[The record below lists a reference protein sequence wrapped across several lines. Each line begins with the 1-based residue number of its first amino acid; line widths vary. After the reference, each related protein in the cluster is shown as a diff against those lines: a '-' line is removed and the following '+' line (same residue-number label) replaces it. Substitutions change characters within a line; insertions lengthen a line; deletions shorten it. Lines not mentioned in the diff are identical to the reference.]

1 MLSMMPSTSPVEVAN
16 AFSII
21 ALVANP
27 DAAKAR
33 LAELQAVLDA
43 DAKALTDME
52 VSRIANQAL
61 VAKLDAAAAT
71 QDAANAK
78 ADKQAQTKLDAAQ
91 GQLNAAQ
98 ALADKTS
105 ADMSTREAALG
116 ALQAQVIAQQQDLA
130 QREAVLAA
138 GSLLL
143 QGAQKQHADYET
155 EANSLIERQTKKL
168 AADQAAVDALK
179 ADYQARLD
187 KIRSLAS

>member
-21 ALVANP
+21 ALCANP
-27 DAAKAR
+27 EAAKSR

-43 DAKALTDME
+43 DAKALVDME
-52 VSRIANQAL
+52 ASRVANQAL

-71 QDAANAK
+71 QEAANTK
-78 ADKQAQTKLDAAQ
+78 ADKQAQAKLDAAQ

-98 ALADKTS
+98 ALADKTA

-130 QREAVLAA
+130 QRESDLAT
-138 GSLLL
+138 SL
-143 QGAQKQHADYET
+143 QSFNNAQKQQADYET
-155 EANSLIERQTKKL
+155 QANALIDRQNKKL